1 MFYVQNALLRDHNMM
16 AHYNQMQ
23 AAREFFAN
31 QDRAVLAAAVN
42 AGYQNIANVQG
53 VTQQFWAAFD
63 NQAVELRNTEDGMEI
78 VNDLLTVQTVLPVGK
93 TVKLYNQVG
102 EIDDSVAISIDGQAP
117 YSFDHTGYG
126 QDGDPIPIIQAGFG
140 VNWRH
145 FQGLQSEG
153 IDLAL
158 DSRRAKQREFNKKL
172 VGLMLDGS
180 SNIAVE
186 NYPSQGLRNHRNTK
200 KINLGAGA
208 GGASIDLTTA
218 TAAQLIA
225 FFQGPF
231 ASLLLTNRVSRIDV
245 LWVSQ
250 EIFTNL
256 GKVYVENGVTVG
268 SVMQY
273 LMRFIRVG
281 DIRPTFALSGNEFLG
296 YVRDRDI
303 VTPLVGMPVG
313 TLPLPRPM
321 PETNYNFRIMAAMGL
336 QVKTD
341 ANGLGGVIYGA
352 NLA

>member
-1 MFYVQNALLRDHNMM
+1 MFYVRNALQEGSPMR
-16 AHYNQMQ
+16 AHFDAMWAARRYFGNTDAQVLANAQ
-23 AAREFFAN
+23 AA
-31 QDRAVLAAAVN
+31 
-42 AGYQNIANVQG
+42 GYPIANVQG
-53 VTQQFWAAFD
+53 VTDRFWAAFD
-63 NQAVELRNTEDGMEI
+63 TQAVELRNTEDGMEI

-102 EIDDSVAISIDGQAP
+102 EIDDTVAISIDGQAP

-172 VGLMLDGS
+172 VGLMLDGAP
-180 SNIAVE
+180 NIVVE
-186 NYPSQGLRNHRNTK
+186 QYPSQGLRNHRNTK
-200 KINLGAGA
+200 KINLGSGA
-208 GGASIDLTTA
+208 GGANINLTTA
-218 TAAQLIA
+218 TAAEMIA

-231 ASLLLTNRVSRIDV
+231 ASLVIANRVSALDV

-250 EIFTNL
+250 EIWTNL

-268 SVMQY
+268 TVRDY
-273 LMRFIRVG
+273 LLRFIRVR
-281 DIRPTFALSGNEFLG
+281 DIRPTFALTGNEFLG

-313 TLPLPRPM
+313 TLPLPRPL

-336 QVKTD
+336 QVKND
-341 ANGLGGVIYGA
+341 AAGLGGVVYGA